1 MAKTATSRKHKRTT
15 ATKRSSNVRRSAV
28 RFASKVQKRARRLTQ
43 RIKLGL
49 AARFAHL
56 DRGKLK
62 KALIACGIA
71 AAIATGIVVMAKIT
85 PLLVALLALLG
96 LGAVLQ
102 MWDRLRSRMPV

>member
-1 MAKTATSRKHKRTT
+1 
-15 ATKRSSNVRRSAV
+15 V

-43 RIKLGL
+43 RIKVGL

-56 DRGKLK
+56 DRDKLK

-71 AAIATGIVVMAKIT
+71 AAVATGIVVMAKIT